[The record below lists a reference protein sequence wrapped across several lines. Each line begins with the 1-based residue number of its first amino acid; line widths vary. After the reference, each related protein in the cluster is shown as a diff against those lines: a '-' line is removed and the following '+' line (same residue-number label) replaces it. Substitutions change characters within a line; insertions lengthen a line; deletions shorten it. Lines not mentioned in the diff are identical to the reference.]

1 MGWISREITQLKDK
15 LFLIFVL
22 SRPRGGCREDPG
34 DEVASFPG
42 HLKMR
47 RAWVKG
53 GTIGF
58 LISFNNMKV
67 M

>member
-15 LFLIFVL
+15 LFLIFFGLVPGEG
-22 SRPRGGCREDPG
+22 RKEDPG

-42 HLKMR
+42 HLKMG

-53 GTIGF
+53 GNIGV

>member
-1 MGWISREITQLKDK
+1 MGWISREIAQLKDK
-15 LFLIFVL
+15 LFLILVCL
-22 SRPRGGCREDPG
+22 IPGEGKKEDPG

-53 GTIGF
+53 GTIGS